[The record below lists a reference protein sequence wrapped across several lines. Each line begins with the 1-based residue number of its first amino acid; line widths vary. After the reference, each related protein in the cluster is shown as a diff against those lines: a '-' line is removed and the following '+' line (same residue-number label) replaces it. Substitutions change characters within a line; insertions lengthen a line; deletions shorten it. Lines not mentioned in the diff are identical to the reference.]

1 MQLFDNEGQAP
12 GASRLWAL
20 VVLAVGVE
28 GRGRVGGREGGKLR
42 KQELRHMWSL
52 TLWGLQGDSVGRK

>member
-28 GRGRVGGREGGKLR
+28 GRGRVGGREGGR
-42 KQELRHMWSL
+42 E
-52 TLWGLQGDSVGRK
+52 TEEAGT